1 MILGKQNVTLEA
13 IKQETHATDTTVIY
27 LNSHANKKTTAKGK
41 IDRDT
46 S

>member
-1 MILGKQNVTLEA
+1 MILSQQNITLEA
-13 IKQETHATDTTVIY
+13 IKQESHATDTTVIY